1 MIIIII
7 TIINVIFC
15 FCAKNMEGVD
25 KKIILVPKTALW
37 GSKKAILGNRCH
49 ETACRAAKRQPT
61 GKPKVFRVTSG
72 YGGLMIPLSRI
83 RLSPEKVSYVGLALK
98 NQILGQKHV
107 LALPRSLPGIMIN
120 MKTLSFWCPV
130 MIVAKNLEDAHKKWI
145 LGPKTALLGPK
156 RPILGNRAQ
165 KTACRAAKR
174 PPTEK
179 PKVSRVASWYGGLMI
194 PLSRVRLTPKNGGY
208 MGVA

>member
-1 MIIIII
+1 MPSHDGSKK
-7 TIINVIFC
+7 F
-15 FCAKNMEGVD
+15 GGWPQ
-25 KKIILVPKTALW
+25 KIISGPKTALW

-49 ETACRAAKRQPT
+49 ETARRAAKRPPT

-72 YGGLMIPLSRI
+72 YGGLMIPLSRV
-83 RLSPEKVSYVGLALK
+83 RLSPEKVGYVGVAQK
-98 NQILGQKHV
+98 NLILGPILGQKHV
-107 LALPRSLPGIMIN
+107 LAPPRSLPGIMIN

-165 KTACRAAKR
+165 KTARRAAKR
-174 PPTEK
+174 PPTGK
-179 PKVSRVASWYGGLMI
+179 PKVSRVAS
-194 PLSRVRLTPKNGGY
+194 
-208 MGVA
+208 

>member
-1 MIIIII
+1 MPSHDGSKK
-7 TIINVIFC
+7 F
-15 FCAKNMEGVD
+15 GGWPQ
-25 KKIILVPKTALW
+25 KIISGPKTALW

-49 ETACRAAKRQPT
+49 ETARRAAKRPPT

-72 YGGLMIPLSRI
+72 YGGLMIPLSRV
-83 RLSPEKVSYVGLALK
+83 RLSPEKVGYVGVAQTNLILGP
-98 NQILGQKHV
+98 ILGQKHV
-107 LALPRSLPGIMIN
+107 LAPPRSLPGIMIN

-165 KTACRAAKR
+165 KTARRAAKR
-174 PPTEK
+174 PPTGK

>member
-1 MIIIII
+1 MPSHDGSKK
-7 TIINVIFC
+7 F
-15 FCAKNMEGVD
+15 GGWPQ
-25 KKIILVPKTALW
+25 KIISGPKTALW

-49 ETACRAAKRQPT
+49 ETARRAAKRPPT

-72 YGGLMIPLSRI
+72 YGGLMIPLSRV
-83 RLSPEKVSYVGLALK
+83 RLSPEKVGYVGVAQTNLILGP
-98 NQILGQKHV
+98 ILGQKHV
-107 LALPRSLPGIMIN
+107 LAPPRSLPGIMIN

-174 PPTEK
+174 PPTGK
-179 PKVSRVASWYGGLMI
+179 PKVSRVAS
-194 PLSRVRLTPKNGGY
+194 
-208 MGVA
+208 